1 MKRALV
7 GDTEDIRS
15 SRDGSGCLGTDML
28 ERLSSTSE
36 CATAVPSCQVTPQR
50 TRVCTAYTH
59 LLNHGLYTPSS
70 LPSVFAH
77 PIHQEPSLR
86 LVPAKAPVKA
96 SISDTAN
103 SLGLHDT
110 LKYGPRTLADEIK
123 STNPLQARL
132 ENVRHS
138 MPCTITSAKQGTC
151 YHSGMRLRGPSS

>member
-1 MKRALV
+1 M
-7 GDTEDIRS
+7 
-15 SRDGSGCLGTDML
+15 
-28 ERLSSTSE
+28 
-36 CATAVPSCQVTPQR
+36 
-50 TRVCTAYTH
+50 VCTLPP
-59 LLNHGLYTPSS
+59 LLLS
-70 LPSVFAH
+70 LLIQSY
-77 PIHQEPSLR
+77 QEPSLR

-138 MPCTITSAKQGTC
+138 MLCTITSAKQGHVTKWDETQRSFKLTMHRNI
-151 YHSGMRLRGPSS
+151 YGLHAPMRQLMERKIVSYVSP

>member
-1 MKRALV
+1 M
-7 GDTEDIRS
+7 S
-15 SRDGSGCLGTDML
+15 SH
-28 ERLSSTSE
+28 
-36 CATAVPSCQVTPQR
+36 PQR

-70 LPSVFAH
+70 LPSLLAH
-77 PIHQEPSLR
+77 RIHQEPSLR

-138 MPCTITSAKQGTC
+138 MPSTITFTEQGPC
-151 YHSGMRLRGPSS
+151 YHSGMRRRGPSS